1 VPLLEDTFFHL
12 LSGLLL
18 AVVVITL
25 MLLAY
30 FQAPRIV
37 LIVMSTTP
45 AILTGVLTMLTI
57 TGTTLNV
64 QSFMGAIMC
73 IGVGIANAILMV
85 VFAETSRRGGMTAD
99 QAAVHGAQMRMR
111 PILMTSIAMVAGMVP
126 MALST
131 TQSAPLGR
139 AVIGGLTMSTL
150 SVLTLLPLVF
160 SMVQKHASKGSG
172 SLHPEDQGE

>member
-1 VPLLEDTFFHL
+1 
-12 LSGLLL
+12 
-18 AVVVITL
+18 
-25 MLLAY
+25 
-30 FQAPRIV
+30 
-37 LIVMSTTP
+37 
-45 AILTGVLTMLTI
+45 
-57 TGTTLNV
+57 
-64 QSFMGAIMC
+64 
-73 IGVGIANAILMV
+73 
-85 VFAETSRRGGMTAD
+85 MTAD